1 MRRALR
7 IFSGLLLAL
16 FCLSPL
22 AAVSASEPAKPD
34 AFEAALKDLCDR
46 RVVLLGENA
55 HGDGRTLEFK
65 VAMVQALVDRCR
77 FSTILFEA
85 NHYDFMALT
94 RTADQ
99 GGRVEP
105 RMIDAAIGGVWNR
118 TREIQ
123 PLAPFLASRL
133 AERRIRLG
141 GLDDQLGSYGALYA
155 NDKLPDDVTGYLP
168 FERRKVC
175 REALRREIYADYG
188 SADGRTSQIQDT
200 LLACLEEARS
210 RLAGAEPRKA
220 RRAFYQEAL
229 RAMTRAVRRGALSG
243 DAITRDRDAA
253 MYETYAW
260 YRRTDGERAKTI
272 VWAANVH
279 TVRDA
284 RAFGAPAAEDLLG
297 GRIARREGADAFSL
311 GFSAGGGSYR
321 RSRDRTQ
328 PIAPAPAGSL
338 EATLLA
344 SAEADAIYADRRQ
357 LRALGKVPAAMS
369 YHTPRPYDWS
379 LGFDGVVVFQQER
392 PTTNK

>member
-1 MRRALR
+1 MERTLR

-16 FCLSPL
+16 FILSPL
-22 AAVSASEPAKPD
+22 TAVAGSKPAEQS
-34 AFEAALKDLCDR
+34 AFEAALNDLCDK

-55 HGDGRTLEFK
+55 HGDGRTLAFK
-65 VAMVQALVDRCR
+65 VALVQALVDRCR

-85 NHYDFMALT
+85 NHYDFMALS
-94 RTADQ
+94 RTADE

-105 RMIDAAIGGVWNR
+105 KVIDAAIGGIWNR
-118 TREIQ
+118 MREIQ
-123 PLAPFLASRL
+123 PLAPFLATRM

-155 NDKLPDDVTGYLP
+155 NDKLPDEVTGYLP

-188 SADGRTSQIQDT
+188 SADGRTSQVQDT

-210 RLAGAEPRKA
+210 RLAVAEPRKA

-260 YRRTDGERAKTI
+260 YRRTHGERAKTI

-284 RAFGAPAAEDLLG
+284 RAFGALAAEDMLG

-321 RSRDRTQ
+321 LSRDRTQ
-328 PIAPAPAGSL
+328 PIEAAPTRSL
-338 EATLLA
+338 ESALLA
-344 SAEADAIYADRRQ
+344 KADADTIYADQRQ
-357 LRALGKVPAAMS
+357 LRAFGKVAAAMS
-369 YHTPRPYDWS
+369 YHEPTTYDWS
-379 LGFDGVVVFQQER
+379 LGFDGVVVFDQER
-392 PTTNK
+392 PTTSR

>member
-22 AAVSASEPAKPD
+22 TAVSASEPAKQD
-34 AFEAALKDLCDR
+34 AFEAALKDLCDK

-65 VAMVQALVDRCR
+65 VAMVRALVDRCR

-133 AERRIRLG
+133 AARRIRLG

-155 NDKLPDDVTGYLP
+155 NDKLPDEVTGYLP
-168 FERRKVC
+168 FERRQVC
-175 REALRREIYADYG
+175 REALRREIDLRSL
-188 SADGRTSQIQDT
+188 SAMIRSANACSRSPVMCSTSRTSW
-200 LLACLEEARS
+200 RW
-210 RLAGAEPRKA
+210 
-220 RRAFYQEAL
+220 RRW
-229 RAMTRAVRRGALSG
+229 R
-243 DAITRDRDAA
+243 
-253 MYETYAW
+253 
-260 YRRTDGERAKTI
+260 
-272 VWAANVH
+272 
-279 TVRDA
+279 
-284 RAFGAPAAEDLLG
+284 
-297 GRIARREGADAFSL
+297 
-311 GFSAGGGSYR
+311 
-321 RSRDRTQ
+321 
-328 PIAPAPAGSL
+328 
-338 EATLLA
+338 
-344 SAEADAIYADRRQ
+344 
-357 LRALGKVPAAMS
+357 
-369 YHTPRPYDWS
+369 
-379 LGFDGVVVFQQER
+379 
-392 PTTNK
+392 